1 MRGEK
6 IMRALFLSLFLLL
19 TFGIFHSA
27 EAQVNRQVKVR
38 INQQKIVTGRLAIKV
53 VSVEDSRCPIGTQCV
68 WAGNA
73 KVRVRVTNARGA
85 TQVFDLNTNIQPRTV
100 TFAGYEIKLT
110 NVNPRPANNVR
121 INYNAYT
128 ATFSV
133 SRL

>member
-19 TFGIFHSA
+19 TFGIFQSA

-73 KVRVRVTNARGA
+73 KVRVRVTNARGV

-110 NVNPRPANNVR
+110 NVNPRLANNVR

-133 SRL
+133 SKL